1 MLKRRLTRGA
11 AIVLVVGLAAS
22 SAARAAEEESWVGKH
37 VLGKRPDLALKVGE
51 QFGAKVA
58 DLPQPMRVER
68 EEGKWLW
75 IDFAGKAGWLK
86 KDDVVPVEQAVD
98 YFSEVIQREPR
109 SAWAYNL
116 RGLVRERQGELQAA
130 IRDFTE
136 ALRFDPQLAVAYNNR
151 GIALDRNGEP
161 KRAIEDY
168 REALKLDPNYAAA
181 YNNRGLAWSSLGDD
195 KQAIAD
201 FDQAIRLDPKFA
213 SARNN
218 RGVAWDKTGDL
229 ARAEQDFAAAIGMD
243 PAFAEAYGNRGNI
256 SRRQGKYEQALKDF
270 DKAIRLD
277 PANAAAYNNRAWLL
291 ATCPDEDHRDGK
303 AAVEAATKACELA
316 DWKSPDWLDTL
327 AAAYAASGDF
337 ESAIKRQ
344 TQAIELAPEP
354 QRADMQSRL
363 ELYRAGK
370 PYREAPAK

>member
-1 MLKRRLTRGA
+1 MSKRRLTCGV
-11 AIVLVVGLAAS
+11 AIVLVVGLAA
-22 SAARAAEEESWVGKH
+22 RAAEDESWVGKH

-51 QFGAKVA
+51 TFGAKVA

-68 EEGKWLW
+68 EEGHWLW

-86 KDDVVPVEQAVD
+86 KSDVVPFDQAVD

-109 SAWAYNL
+109 GAWAYNL

-130 IRDFTE
+130 VRDFTE

-201 FDQAIRLDPKFA
+201 FDRAIRLDPKFA
-213 SARNN
+213 AARNN

-229 ARAEQDFAAAIGMD
+229 ARAEQDFTAAIGID
-243 PAFAEAYGNRGNI
+243 PTLAEAYGNRGNI
-256 SRRQGKYEQALKDF
+256 SRRQG
-270 DKAIRLD
+270 
-277 PANAAAYNNRAWLL
+277 
-291 ATCPDEDHRDGK
+291 
-303 AAVEAATKACELA
+303 
-316 DWKSPDWLDTL
+316 
-327 AAAYAASGDF
+327 
-337 ESAIKRQ
+337 
-344 TQAIELAPEP
+344 
-354 QRADMQSRL
+354 
-363 ELYRAGK
+363 
-370 PYREAPAK
+370 